1 MLTISRLANWLLRG
15 DRREPLCAR
24 IERAYCDRRPCAVLA
39 WIIVNIN
46 NPLHSARVL
55 REHMERDK

>member
-1 MLTISRLANWLLRG
+1 MWTASRLLNAMLLG
-15 DRREPLCAR
+15 DMREPLCAR
-24 IERAYCDRRPCAVLA
+24 IERAYCDRRPGAVFIWMA
-39 WIIVNIN
+39 VNIN